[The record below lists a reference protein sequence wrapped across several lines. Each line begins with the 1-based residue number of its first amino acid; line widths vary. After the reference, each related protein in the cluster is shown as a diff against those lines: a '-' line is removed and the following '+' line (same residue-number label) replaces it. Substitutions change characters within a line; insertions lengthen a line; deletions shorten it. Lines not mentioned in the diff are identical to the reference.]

1 MARIAYVQK
10 ADASPEVRAIYREIE
25 SKFQLPEV
33 VNTIKIL
40 AHTPEL
46 MPPILSFVGQIL
58 GAPGRLTPR
67 LRDLV
72 SLRVSRVNECHY

>member
-1 MARIAYVQK
+1 MARIPYIEK
-10 ADASPEVRAIYREIE
+10 ADASPEVQAIYREIE
-25 SKFQLPEV
+25 NRFQMPEV

-46 MPPILSFVGQIL
+46 MQPVLNFVGQIL
-58 GAPGRLTPR
+58 RAPGRLEPR
-67 LRDLV
+67 LRELV

>member
-1 MARIAYVQK
+1 MARIKYIQK
-10 ADASPEVRAIYREIE
+10 ADASPEVQAVYREIE
-25 SKFQLPEV
+25 STFQVPEV

-46 MPPILSFVGQIL
+46 MQPVLNFVGQIL
-58 GAPGRLTPR
+58 RSPGRLEPR

-72 SLRVSRVNECHY
+72 SFRVSRVNECHY

>member
-1 MARIAYVQK
+1 MARIPYIEK
-10 ADASPEVRAIYREIE
+10 ADASPEVQVIYREIE
-25 SKFQLPEV
+25 NKFQIPEA

-46 MPPILSFVGQIL
+46 MPHLLGFAGQIL
-58 GAPGRLTPR
+58 GGPGRLEVR
-67 LRDLV
+67 LRELV